1 MSATSNRGQDDIDRN
16 DIGEAAA
23 TGTSR
28 QVMTAAL
35 FLAMDEELLHEME
48 RDNRDA
54 GLAMV

>member
-1 MSATSNRGQDDIDRN
+1 VSATSNRGQDDIDRN
-16 DIGEAAA
+16 DIGEAVA
-23 TGTSR
+23 TGTNR

-35 FLAMDEELLHEME
+35 FLAMDEELLHETE